1 MIIGVGWFYTRNMP
15 ESIFPDVN
23 FPRISVLVH
32 SGRLPV
38 KFMLVQATKP
48 LEAAAEGEPGVRL
61 VRSQTGNGISKI
73 TVYFESN
80 IKPHIAYLMLES
92 RLSHVALPPG
102 SKMTVRLMSPNVYPF
117 AEYALVSNRRDYNS
131 SDMMSVFAFKIR
143 PALLSVK
150 GIYQIEGTG
159 RG

>member
-1 MIIGVGWFYTRNMP
+1 MKRYLNFLLKNKFSIILLSLMIIGIGWFYTRNMP

-92 RLSHVALPPG
+92 RLSQVALPPG
-102 SKMTVRLMSPNVYPF
+102 SKMTVRLMSPNVYP
-117 AEYALVSNRRDYNS
+117 
-131 SDMMSVFAFKIR
+131 
-143 PALLSVK
+143 
-150 GIYQIEGTG
+150 
-159 RG
+159 